1 MSRLFALISG
11 KCPNCEM
18 GRIYQKSHF
27 FSFSKMEEHCAHCD
41 FKYEKEPGYFIGA
54 MYFSYGLVVAE
65 LAFTLAFS
73 QFFFE
78 EAFDMR
84 ILLIM
89 LGQILLL
96 APFNYRMSRVLWLY
110 IFNKR
115 RKREVSSQVE
125 ENYFS

>member
-1 MSRLFALISG
+1 
-11 KCPNCEM
+11 
-18 GRIYQKSHF
+18 
-27 FSFSKMEEHCAHCD
+27 MEEHCAHCD